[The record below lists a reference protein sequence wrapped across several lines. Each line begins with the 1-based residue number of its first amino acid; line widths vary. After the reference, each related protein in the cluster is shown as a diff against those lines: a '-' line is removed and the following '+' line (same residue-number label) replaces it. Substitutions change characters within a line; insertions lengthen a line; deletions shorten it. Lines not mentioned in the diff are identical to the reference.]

1 MEQLEMEIMN
11 IIVNA
16 GDAKNHAY
24 GAFNRNLSFI
34 IKKARFRAFFYKEKI
49 LILV

>member
-1 MEQLEMEIMN
+1 MEQLKMEIMN

-24 GAFNRNLSFI
+24 GALTVIHHS
-34 IKKARFRAFFYKEKI
+34 
-49 LILV
+49 

>member
-16 GDAKNHAY
+16 GDAKNNAY
-24 GAFNRNLSFI
+24 GALYVIHNS
-34 IKKARFRAFFYKEKI
+34 
-49 LILV
+49 